1 MKLSALERAGQAV
14 VLPDRALQCRLC
26 VPGATGEIC
35 AGCHEQARRL
45 QWTIDELVSATV
57 RQRLVGSGRADVC
70 LSRARQV
77 GLL

>member
-1 MKLSALERAGQAV
+1 MKLSALERAGQIV

-26 VPGATGEIC
+26 
-35 AGCHEQARRL
+35 
-45 QWTIDELVSATV
+45 ELVSATV
-57 RQRLVGSGRADVC
+57 RQRLVGDSRADVC